1 MKLFVGGLVVAVV
14 TSVASAG
21 FVIEVPPTDGG
32 SWTQHIVA
40 AGPFDYIGFEFL
52 EGTGGPFQSTGLSG
66 FVDHSAGF
74 PPPIVSTWATV
85 FATPTFVAATGPAV
99 DSTQLG
105 FDIHFE
111 GDLTQPVR
119 FQGVAFLG
127 GVFQFSAEFVWSGFF
142 VMNIQNIDVW
152 QPDPSKLPASVVPLP
167 AAVWMGSLGILAV
180 LLIRQKIH
188 VI

>member
-1 MKLFVGGLVVAVV
+1 MKLFVGGLVVAVM

-21 FVIEVPPTDGG
+21 FVIQDLPVGGG

-40 AGPFDYIGFEFL
+40 AGPFDYLGFEFL
-52 EGTGGPFQSTGLSG
+52 EGTGGPFQPPGITD

-74 PPPIVSTWATV
+74 PPPSVSTWAT
-85 FATPTFVAATGPAV
+85 FYSTPTFVAATGPAG
-99 DSTQLG
+99 DFTQLG

-111 GDLTQPVR
+111 GDLAQPVR
-119 FQGVAFLG
+119 FQAVAFLDD
-127 GVFQFSAEFVWSGFF
+127 VFQFSAEFVWSGLF

-180 LLIRQKIH
+180 LLFRQKIH